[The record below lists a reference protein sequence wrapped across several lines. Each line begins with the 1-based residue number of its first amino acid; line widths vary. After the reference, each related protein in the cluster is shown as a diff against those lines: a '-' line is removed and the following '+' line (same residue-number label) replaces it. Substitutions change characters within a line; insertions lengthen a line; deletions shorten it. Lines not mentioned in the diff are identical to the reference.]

1 MANSPW
7 LGKKMSEA
15 HRKKI
20 SDGLRGR
27 VCSKETREKI
37 GRANSVS
44 LLGNIPWN
52 KGKKIHFEVWN
63 KGTKGVCKPNSGS
76 FKKGNIGHSMP
87 HSKETVEKMR
97 LNTQKL
103 WREGKFD
110 NRPEHT
116 PETREKIRQTLRKG
130 KFINCI
136 VCGKEK
142 WASPANLNTKFCSH
156 ICQGKHYSG
165 ENSVLWNKG
174 MFGENNPAW
183 KGGTSRGYKTGY
195 YSREYK
201 LWRKG
206 VFQRDD
212 YTCQGC
218 GVKNTYLTAHHIKS
232 FAKYPELRFDLNNGV
247 TLCEDCHAEVDNY
260 YARFRK
266 KEV

>member
-116 PETREKIRQTLRKG
+116 PETREKIRQTLVKKYNIPFRKYPLG
-130 KFINCI
+130 WHNTFREQIRYRDGYECKI
-136 VCGKEK
+136 CGMPEVE
-142 WASPANLNTKFCSH
+142 H
-156 ICQGKHYSG
+156 
-165 ENSVLWNKG
+165 NK
-174 MFGENNPAW
+174 
-183 KGGTSRGYKTGY
+183 
-195 YSREYK
+195 K
-201 LWRKG
+201 LA
-206 VFQRDD
+206 V
-212 YTCQGC
+212 
-218 GVKNTYLTAHHIKS
+218 HHIDYNRHNIK
-232 FAKYPELRFDLNNGV
+232 EDNLI
-247 TLCEDCHAEVDNY
+247 TLCGSCHSKTNHNRDKWIKFFTEGKQY
-260 YARFRK
+260 GS
-266 KEV
+266 